1 MYDIWLF
8 DGFGFS
14 TEYVKL
20 SVKMRLKDIFIQELN
35 SARTENILC
44 VNYNIFKSDWKLE
57 GYLLKLSYHHRLSLS
72 RFRCRSHSL
81 PISHLK
87 YMNDDDDIDILYCK
101 LCREDTEGTEFHYLL
116 ICPFFEQ
123 ERRFYIDENHLLN
136 RDDQTMQ
143 LIMNSDE
150 TEKLVNLSK
159 FCRLIME
166 IFNNQDKWDRD

>member
-1 MYDIWLF
+1 
-8 DGFGFS
+8 
-14 TEYVKL
+14 
-20 SVKMRLKDIFIQELN
+20 
-35 SARTENILC
+35 
-44 VNYNIFKSDWKLE
+44 
-57 GYLLKLSYHHRLSLS
+57 
-72 RFRCRSHSL
+72 
-81 PISHLK
+81 
-87 YMNDDDDIDILYCK
+87 MNDDDDIDILYCK
-101 LCREDTEGTEFHYLL
+101 LCKEDTEGTEFHYLL

-123 ERRFYIDENHLLN
+123 ERRFYIDEHHLLN